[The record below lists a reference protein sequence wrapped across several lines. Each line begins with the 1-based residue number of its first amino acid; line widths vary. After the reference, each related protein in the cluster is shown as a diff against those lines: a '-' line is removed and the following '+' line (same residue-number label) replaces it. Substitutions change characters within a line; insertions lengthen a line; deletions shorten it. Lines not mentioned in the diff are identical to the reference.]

1 MQRSAA
7 TISASLKKVPPFP
20 PVAAKLL
27 EMLASPAVES
37 NDVAD
42 LIASDATF
50 TARLLQRANSAEF
63 GFITDVTSARRA
75 VALLGLDLT
84 RQITLAHATAAY
96 VGGAPKTEALRR
108 SWQHTVATAVL
119 AEEIAFACEM
129 FTSVAFTA
137 GIMHD
142 IGRLGL
148 LVAYPD
154 EYERLIRDSAAG
166 CLDLLDFE
174 QETFGVHHAE
184 AGRMLAERWG
194 LPPDMAVIAGRHHD
208 ACEGEELDVLR
219 IVHVACRL
227 ADVLG
232 YDVVKPLIPRSVAEV
247 LAELPLLGRQ
257 RLTQAP
263 EQLLKRI
270 EERIREFTGET
281 GEIQPEEALTLLA
294 SAAASYQPAPVNAPA
309 PRVKPE
315 IFNNLVEGTP
325 VEGTA
330 AEGSPAEGGPTREP
344 PPSPIWVEPAP
355 MVTGA
360 NWTQAIVVGI
370 VMGLVA
376 TAVLAYWLFR

>member
-27 EMLASPAVES
+27 DLLANPAVDTNE
-37 NDVAD
+37 VAD

-63 GFITDVTSARRA
+63 GFVTDVTSSRRA

-119 AEEIAFACEM
+119 AEEIAVACELY
-129 FTSVAFTA
+129 TSVAFTA

-148 LVAYPD
+148 LVAYPN
-154 EYERLIRDSAAG
+154 EYQEVIRGAAER

-184 AGRMLAERWG
+184 AGRMLAETWG
-194 LPPDMAVIAGRHHD
+194 LPPDMAILAGRHHD
-208 ACEGEELDVLR
+208 ACEGVEVDVLR

-232 YDVVKPLIPRSVAEV
+232 YDVVKPLVPVGPDVV
-247 LAELPLLGRQ
+247 LAELPPRGRQ
-257 RLTQAP
+257 RLMQSP
-263 EQLLKRI
+263 ETLLKRI
-270 EERIREFTGET
+270 EERIREFSGET
-281 GEIQPEEALTLLA
+281 SEIQPEEALALLA
-294 SAAASYQPAPVNAPA
+294 TANETHEIQAEVRADASVTEPASDVVQREPAAIELPSNPTQTIVIGIVIGLAVIAAAA
-309 PRVKPE
+309 
-315 IFNNLVEGTP
+315 
-325 VEGTA
+325 
-330 AEGSPAEGGPTREP
+330 
-344 PPSPIWVEPAP
+344 W
-355 MVTGA
+355 
-360 NWTQAIVVGI
+360 
-370 VMGLVA
+370 
-376 TAVLAYWLFR
+376 WLLR